1 MDDWDLFEAID
12 IEDISALIAL
22 GAVDKAQQPKEQ
34 SGSSEPILSGA
45 DYLRDLLNCGNQKR
59 IYSVLRM
66 QKETFE
72 KLYLYVYVIVCLH
85 IVRNQGLE
93 RVERLDCTFN
103 GWGGIRRR
111 NWG

>member
-1 MDDWDLFEAID
+1 MNDWDLFEAID
-12 IEDISALIAL
+12 IKDIFALIAL
-22 GAVDKAQQPKEQ
+22 GVVDKAQQPKEQ

-72 KLYLYVYVIVCLH
+72 KLCLWFKKGGYLKDS
-85 IVRNQGLE
+85 
-93 RVERLDCTFN
+93 RVV
-103 GWGGIRRR
+103 GVK
-111 NWG
+111 